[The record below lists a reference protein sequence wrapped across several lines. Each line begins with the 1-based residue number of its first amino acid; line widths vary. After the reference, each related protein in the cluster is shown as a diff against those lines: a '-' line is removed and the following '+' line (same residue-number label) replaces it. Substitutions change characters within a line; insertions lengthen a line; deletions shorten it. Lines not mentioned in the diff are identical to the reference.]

1 MVRQRTSRGSE
12 RGERGGERGERGA
25 DRERGERGERGGRER
40 GGEHAEHPRYVY
52 GVNPVLESLRAHAER
67 MERLFVTEGQ
77 LAAKA
82 AAEIFSRAR
91 DAGIRVERVPRER
104 LAAMADGGVHQ
115 GVVAELRGFEY
126 AGLTDLLEAAEASG
140 RPPLLVVLDG
150 IQDPHN
156 FGAIVRSAHA
166 LGAHGVVIAKDR
178 AVPVTGVV
186 AKASAG
192 AVEHCP
198 IARVTNLSRALEEL
212 KEAGVWIAAADPHS
226 NEHLWSARLDGP
238 LALVVGAEGAGVRQ
252 GVLEHCDFR
261 LRIPMLGQV
270 GSLNASVSAAILLY
284 EAARQRGTSRPG
296 AGS

>member
-1 MVRQRTSRGSE
+1 MVRQRSSRGSE
-12 RGERGGERGERGA
+12 RG
-25 DRERGERGERGGRER
+25 DRGGRER
-40 GGEHAEHPRYVY
+40 GGDRERAEQRYVY

-67 MERLFVTEGQ
+67 VERLFITEGQ

-91 DAGIRVERVPRER
+91 DSGIRVERVPRER
-104 LAAMADGGVHQ
+104 LAVMADGGVHQ

-126 AGLTDLLEAAEASG
+126 AELPDLLEAAEASG
-140 RPPLLVVLDG
+140 RPPLFVVLDG

-156 FGAIVRSAHA
+156 FGAIIRSAHA
-166 LGAHGVVIAKDR
+166 LGAHGVIIAKDR

-192 AVEHCP
+192 AVEHCL
-198 IARVTNLSRALEEL
+198 IARVTNLSRTLEEL

-226 NEHLWSARLDGP
+226 NEPMWSARLDGP

-284 EAARQRGTSRPG
+284 EAARQRGMSRPS

>member
-1 MVRQRTSRGSE
+1 MARQRSPRSSE
-12 RGERGGERGERGA
+12 PRSVE
-25 DRERGERGERGGRER
+25 RER
-40 GGEHAEHPRYVY
+40 GGSREERYVY
-52 GVNPVLESLRAHAER
+52 GVNPVLEALRAHAER
-67 MERLFVTEGQ
+67 VDRIFTAEGQ

-91 DAGIRVERVPRER
+91 DSGIRLERVPRER
-104 LAAMADGGVHQ
+104 LAAMAEGGVHQ
-115 GVVAELRGFEY
+115 GVIAELRGFEY
-126 AGLTDLLEAAEASG
+126 MELEDLLEAAEESG
-140 RPPLLVVLDG
+140 RPALLVVLDG

-156 FGAIVRSAHA
+156 FGAIIRSAHA

-198 IARVTNLSRALEEL
+198 IARVVNLSRTLEEL
-212 KEAGVWIAAADPHS
+212 KEAGVWIAAADPDS
-226 NEHLWSARLDGP
+226 KEPLWSARLDGP
-238 LALVVGAEGAGVRQ
+238 LAVVVGAEGAGVRE
-252 GVLEHCDFR
+252 GVLKHCDFR
-261 LRIPMLGQV
+261 LGIPMLGQV

-284 EAARQRGTSRPG
+284 EAARQRGTRPA

>member
-1 MVRQRTSRGSE
+1 MVRRQRPSREGE
-12 RGERGGERGERGA
+12 RERGGER
-25 DRERGERGERGGRER
+25 
-40 GGEHAEHPRYVY
+40 EHSEQRYVY

-67 MERLFVTEGQ
+67 VERIFITEGQ

-91 DAGIRVERVPRER
+91 DMGVRVERVPRER
-104 LAAMADGGVHQ
+104 LAAMAEGGVHQ

-126 AGLTDLLEAAEASG
+126 ADLEELLEAAAESG
-140 RPPLLVVLDG
+140 RPPLWVVLDG

-156 FGAIVRSAHA
+156 FGAIIRSAHA
-166 LGAHGVVIAKDR
+166 LGANGVIIAKDR

-198 IARVTNLSRALEEL
+198 IARVVNLSRTLEEL

-226 NEHLWSARLDGP
+226 KEPLWKARLDGP
-238 LALVVGAEGAGVRQ
+238 LAVVVGAEGAGVRP

-261 LRIPMLGQV
+261 LSIPMLGQV

-284 EAARQRGTSRPG
+284 EVARQRGLAPAG